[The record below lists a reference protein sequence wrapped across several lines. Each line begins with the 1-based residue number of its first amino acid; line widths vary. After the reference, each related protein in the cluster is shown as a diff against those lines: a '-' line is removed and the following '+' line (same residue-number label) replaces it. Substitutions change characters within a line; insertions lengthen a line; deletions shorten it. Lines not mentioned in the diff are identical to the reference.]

1 MPPRS
6 AIERLPEELKAELDR
21 RLVASGFGGY
31 VALSEWLAAQGYQIG
46 KSSIH
51 KYGTAFEKKLG
62 ALRIAS
68 EQAKAIAEAVGDDQN
83 AMGEALVN
91 LAQEKAFGVLLD
103 MQIDPEQQD
112 FSRLTRSIAEL
123 NRAAVQQKK
132 FAEEAREKVAAKLAA
147 LEAEQSSGQPTLDAA
162 TLQRV
167 REEIYGIF
175 S

>member
-1 MPPRS
+1 MPPRN

-31 VALSEWLAAQGYQIG
+31 VALSEWLGEQGYQIG

-51 KYGTAFEKKLG
+51 KYGSAFEKKLG
-62 ALRIAS
+62 ALKIAS
-68 EQAKAIAEAVGDDQN
+68 EQARAIAEAVGDDQN

-103 MQIDPEQQD
+103 IEIDPEQQD
-112 FSRLTRSIAEL
+112 FSKLTRSIAEL

-132 FAEEAREKVAAKLAA
+132 FAEEVREKLSTKFKS
-147 LEAEQSSGQPTLDAA
+147 LEAESQGPKATLDPE
-162 TLQRV
+162 TLRRV
-167 REEIYGIF
+167 REEIYGLV
-175 S
+175 